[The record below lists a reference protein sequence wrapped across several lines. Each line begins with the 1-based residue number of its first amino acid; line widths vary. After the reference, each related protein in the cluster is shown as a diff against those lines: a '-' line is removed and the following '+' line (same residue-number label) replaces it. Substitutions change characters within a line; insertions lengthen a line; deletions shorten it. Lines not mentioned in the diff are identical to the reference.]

1 MCKIQCPRIIIHNGL
16 KKLIIKNLSF
26 SRSQKEDFAA
36 TVKKRVA
43 EYFKSNSISKYGSN
57 QMVFKSITM
66 LLLFL
71 TPLALII
78 LAPISSPWIIF
89 LLYIIAG
96 IGMGGIGMG
105 IMHDAIHGSYSKKKW
120 FNTLMANTIIFTGAS
135 KEMWRLQHNVL
146 HHSYTNIEDH
156 DEDIAAPPLFLRFS
170 PNAPKNK
177 LHRYQHL
184 YAWFFYGLLTISWI
198 TTKDF
203 MSLNRYY
210 KMGLIQG
217 KKNYRSYLLKI
228 ILLKLNFFTLVL
240 VLPLIF
246 SAAPTWAIVCAF
258 LTMQFVTGFAI
269 SIVFQSAHV
278 MPDVEFPTP
287 NAEGKIDNERMV
299 HQLLTTANFAQKSK
313 LLYWYLGGLTNQIEH
328 HLFPN
333 ISHIHYKKIAPIV
346 KKTAEEF
353 GLPYVSNGSFFN
365 AVGKHFGML
374 KKLGRMEVK
383 SA

>member
-1 MCKIQCPRIIIHNGL
+1 
-16 KKLIIKNLSF
+16 
-26 SRSQKEDFAA
+26 
-36 TVKKRVA
+36 
-43 EYFKSNSISKYGSN
+43 
-57 QMVFKSITM
+57 MVVKSIIM

-71 TPLALII
+71 APLALII
-78 LAPISSPWIIF
+78 LTSISNPFLIF
-89 LLYIIAG
+89 GLYIIAG

-156 DEDIAAPPLFLRFS
+156 DDDIAAPPMFLRFS

-210 KMGLIQG
+210 KMGLVQS
-217 KKNYRSYLLKI
+217 KKSYRWHLLKI

-246 SAAPTWAIVCAF
+246 SPASAIVIVLAF

-278 MPDVEFPTP
+278 MPDVEFPSP
-287 NAEGKIDNERMV
+287 NEDGKMENERMV
-299 HQLLTTANFAQKSK
+299 HQLITTANFAQKSK

-353 GLPYVSNGSFFN
+353 GLPYITNGSFVS

-374 KKLGRMEVK
+374 KKLGRMEMNP
-383 SA
+383 A